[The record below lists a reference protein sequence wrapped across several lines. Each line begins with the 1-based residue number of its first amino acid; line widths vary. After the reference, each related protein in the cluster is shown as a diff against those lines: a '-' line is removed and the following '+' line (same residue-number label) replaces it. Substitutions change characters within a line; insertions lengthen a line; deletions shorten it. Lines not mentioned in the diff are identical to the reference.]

1 MGKNRLNFITEIA
14 STHNGK
20 FNIVENIFR
29 KHIKTDS
36 DFIKLQIINS
46 NFLYKKGTKKM
57 LDLKS

>member
-57 LDLKS
+57 